1 MAEKI
6 QYGNKAPYQTLPD
19 IPEQNKTTAENMN
32 EIKKVVNNNATELDN
47 TKDKVEELDQKMNI
61 VVAPA
66 LTYRGS
72 VTNYSDLSTIENPKN
87 GDIYSV
93 TSENK
98 NYVYAD
104 EGWIEYTAEIDLT
117 EINSQIQNLQ
127 SQINN
132 IPSIQF
138 QVYSRILEEKLE
150 QNTNYEVPEYVLGNN
165 SIEIYFEGCKLIKDI
180 NYIEADTTHIQ
191 FKDWDVPI
199 GSNIEIIIRKEE
211 E

>member
-6 QYGNKAPYQTLPD
+6 QYKNKATYQTLPD
-19 IPEQNKTTAENMN
+19 IPENNKTTAENMN

-98 NYVYAD
+98 NYVYANKT
-104 EGWIEYTAEIDLT
+104 WIEYTSEIDFSV
-117 EINSQIQNLQ
+117 INEQIQNLQ
-127 SQINN
+127 TQINN
-132 IPSIQF
+132 IPTITRQNTSLVTEEVIQ
-138 QVYSRILEEKLE
+138 
-150 QNTNYEVPEYVLGNN
+150 QNTNYAVPEYELGND
-165 SIEIYFEGCKLIKDI
+165 SLEIYFEGCKLIKDI
-180 NYIEADTTHIQ
+180 NYIEADKTHIQ
-191 FKDWDVPI
+191 FKDWNVPK
-199 GSNIEIIIRKEE
+199 GSNLEIIITKKV
-211 E
+211 